1 MEKTVSSNLP
11 PLPDAQAWR
20 TERGVIDLDWVGMQ
34 GIALPLELAG
44 RPLAAQI
51 NASINLRGSQDG
63 ARGIHMSRLYAAL
76 DGLTQGELTPRRIIT
91 TLNDFLHSQP
101 AHSDR
106 AQLTISGDLLLS
118 RPALVSAQRG
128 WKSYPLC
135 IEAQL
140 ATVPRLTLKV
150 GVAYSSTCP
159 SSAALSRQAAQQQF
173 LVDFDAESTSL
184 SRQRVAEWLGL
195 HGMPATPHSQRSW
208 AWVTVELSPDEQTV
222 PVMTLIERIE
232 HALGTPVQTLV
243 KRLDEQAFALVN
255 GQNLMFCEDAAR
267 RLYNALQAS
276 CRYRAGQV
284 VVEHQESLHAH
295 NAVAQLSWQEDDD
308 VA

>member
-1 MEKTVSSNLP
+1 MEKTDTSNLP
-11 PLPDAQAWR
+11 PLPDVQAWR
-20 TERGVIDLDWVGMQ
+20 AEQGLIGLDWVGMQ

-51 NASINLRGSQDG
+51 DASINLRGSQDG

-76 DGLTQGELTPRRIIT
+76 DGLTQGELTPQRIAT
-91 TLNDFLHSQP
+91 TLREFLHSQP

-106 AQLTISGDLLLS
+106 ARLSINGELLLS

-140 ATVPRLTLKV
+140 ATAPRLTLKV
-150 GVAYSSTCP
+150 GVPYSSTCP

-173 LVDFDAESTSL
+173 LVDFDLESTSL
-184 SRQRVAEWLGL
+184 DRQRVAEWLGV

-208 AWVTVELSPDEQTV
+208 AWVTVELSCDEPIL
-222 PVMTLIERIE
+222 PVVELIERIE

-243 KRLDEQAFALVN
+243 KRLDEQAFALAN
-255 GQNLMFCEDAAR
+255 GHNLMFCEDAVR
-267 RLYNALQAS
+267 RLYGALRAS
-276 CRYRAGQV
+276 CRYRACQV
-284 VVEHQESLHAH
+284 MVEHQESLHAH